1 MKKTS
6 FMKRLSLSFPLFW
19 LTLCCFILGQFI
31 KSLKEADGTSLSL
44 GLEYFSLLLGTIL
57 LGLTLCE
64 LFSRVLKDAPINL
77 MKSIIQTLQLRHFLY
92 QQEVSKIKMNS
103 NTHSPNPI
111 TAQFNRSMRK
121 SMIDITQHQV
131 AVLIKV
137 PHTQQG
143 QKLLKTV
150 EGQIKEELSSRNT
163 AYFFS
168 EFERHKNGL
177 WLIGTRK

>member
-6 FMKRLSLSFPLFW
+6 FMKRLSLSLPLFC

-31 KSLKEADGTSLSL
+31 KSLKEVGGTSLFL

-57 LGLTLCE
+57 LGLILSE
-64 LFSRVLKDAPINL
+64 LFSRTLNDTPVNII
-77 MKSIIQTLQLRHFLY
+77 KSMIHTLQLRHFLY
-92 QQEVSKIKMNS
+92 QQETHKNKVES

-131 AVLIKV
+131 TVLIKV

-143 QKLLKTV
+143 QKLLKTL

>member
-6 FMKRLSLSFPLFW
+6 FMKRLSLSIPPFW

-31 KSLKEADGTSLSL
+31 KSLKESNVTSLSL
-44 GLEYFSLLLGTIL
+44 GLKYFSLLLGITL
-57 LGLTLCE
+57 LGLALSE
-64 LFSRVLKDAPINL
+64 LFTRILKDAPINL

-92 QQEVSKIKMNS
+92 QQETHKIKVKS
-103 NTHSPNPI
+103 NTHSPNPV
-111 TAQFNRSMRK
+111 TAQFNRFMRK

-131 AVLIKV
+131 TILIKV
-137 PHTQQG
+137 PHTQQA

-163 AYFFS
+163 DYFFS
-168 EFERHKNGL
+168 EFERHKNEL

>member
-6 FMKRLSLSFPLFW
+6 FMKRLSLSLTIFW
-19 LTLCCFILGQFI
+19 LTLCCFILGQFV
-31 KSLKEADGTSLSL
+31 KSLKEADGTSLAL
-44 GLEYFSLLLGTIL
+44 GLEYFCLLLGTIL

-64 LFSRVLKDAPINL
+64 LFSRMLNDTPVNL
-77 MKSIIQTLQLRHFLY
+77 MKSIIQTIQFRHFLY
-92 QQEVSKIKMNS
+92 QQEFSKIKMCS
-103 NTHSPNPI
+103 NTHTPNPI
-111 TAQFNRSMRK
+111 NAQFNRSMQK

-131 AVLIKV
+131 TIFIKV

-163 AYFFS
+163 DYFFS
-168 EFERHKNGL
+168 EFERHKNEL

>member
-6 FMKRLSLSFPLFW
+6 FMKRLSLSLTLFW

-31 KSLKEADGTSLSL
+31 KSLKEVGGTSLVL

-57 LGLTLCE
+57 LSLILSE
-64 LFSRVLKDAPINL
+64 LFSRTLNDTPVNII
-77 MKSIIQTLQLRHFLY
+77 KSMIQTLQLRHFLY
-92 QQEVSKIKMNS
+92 QQETHEIKVKS
-103 NTHSPNPI
+103 NTHSPNPA
-111 TAQFNRSMRK
+111 TAQFNRFMRK

-131 AVLIKV
+131 TILIKV

-143 QKLLKTV
+143 QKLLKTL

>member
-6 FMKRLSLSFPLFW
+6 FMKRLSLILPLFW
-19 LTLCCFILGQFI
+19 LTLYCFILGQFV
-31 KSLKEADGTSLSL
+31 KSLKESDGTSLSL
-44 GLEYFSLLLGTIL
+44 GLKYFSLLLGTIL
-57 LGLTLCE
+57 LSFTLCE
-64 LFSRVLKDAPINL
+64 LFSRILSDSPVNL
-77 MKSIIQTLQLRHFLY
+77 MKSIIQTIQLRHFLY
-92 QQEVSKIKMNS
+92 QQETHKIKVES
-103 NTHSPNPI
+103 DPLTPSPI

-143 QKLLKTV
+143 QKLLKTL

-168 EFERHKNGL
+168 EFERHKNEL
-177 WLIGTRK
+177 WLIGTKK

>member
-1 MKKTS
+1 
-6 FMKRLSLSFPLFW
+6 MKRLSLSITLFW
-19 LTLCCFILGQFI
+19 LTLCCFILGQFV
-31 KSLKEADGTSLSL
+31 KSLKEVGETSLVL

-57 LGLTLCE
+57 LSLILSE
-64 LFSRVLKDAPINL
+64 LFSRMLNDTPVNII
-77 MKSIIQTLQLRHFLY
+77 KSMIQTLHFRHFLY
-92 QQEVSKIKMNS
+92 QQEAHKIKGES
-103 NTHSPNPI
+103 NLHIPNPA

-131 AVLIKV
+131 TIFINV

-150 EGQIKEELSSRNT
+150 EGQIKEELLARNT

-168 EFERHKNGL
+168 EFERHKNEL

>member
-1 MKKTS
+1 
-6 FMKRLSLSFPLFW
+6 MKRLSLSLPLFW

-57 LGLTLCE
+57 LGLALSE
-64 LFSRVLKDAPINL
+64 LFTRILKDAPINL

-92 QQEVSKIKMNS
+92 QQETHKIKVKS
-103 NTHSPNPI
+103 NTHSPNPV

-131 AVLIKV
+131 TVLIKV
-137 PHTQQG
+137 PHTHTQQG

-168 EFERHKNGL
+168 EFERHKNEL